1 MSRACPDWSDLTAY
15 RNERP
20 AGPAGPAGDAGTEP
34 AEWQDALE
42 HFDRCPSCR
51 QAAVQADPTLLF
63 RRLPGLAAEMSPGEE
78 AAEVESMRQAVA
90 AMRTARRLEPPSER
104 AAWKHWVAAAA
115 LAAAALSLGAGHGL
129 HHSPASRASGD
140 TLALALPA
148 VPAASSLEVLAAS
161 AASRFVSEPVPMVEE
176 LNRPA
181 ARVYQMDGGKNLS
194 VVMIVDERFDV

>member
-1 MSRACPDWSDLTAY
+1 MTPSCPDWRHLAAY
-15 RNERP
+15 RHEGSATTATAEP
-20 AGPAGPAGDAGTEP
+20 AG
-34 AEWQDALE
+34 WQEALE
-42 HFDRCPSCR
+42 HLDRCPACR
-51 QAAVQADPTLLF
+51 QSAVHADPTLLF
-63 RRLPGLAAEMSPGEE
+63 RRLPGLAAEMSAGEE

-90 AMRTARRLEPPSER
+90 TLRTARRLEPPAER

-129 HHSPASRASGD
+129 HHGPAGPAGPG
-140 TLALALPA
+140 TLGNALALA
-148 VPAASSLEVLAAS
+148 VPALPTGPQVS
-161 AASRFVSEPVPMVEE
+161 AAAAGAPRFVSEPVPVVEE